1 MSWGH
6 RERATGEVEYRSDP
20 ERDVGYGVKWQPP
33 GKERWRA
40 GKVCGMA
47 VIAPEGEGICN
58 CGWFPPVPNAH
69 LQETST
75 LRHID
80 LAHRHALLLSSLA
93 LTGPSCSLS
102 RSYILVDYDSV
113 RAQARESGIT
123 KVMAHCIGL
132 ASGNNEKAGSKHS
145 TISNACRECWCS
157 RKEEVGRG
165 WFCETCFDTGS
176 TSVIGKY
183 FARHVKFE
191 WRGVKG
197 LRTVLR
203 G

>member
-1 MSWGH
+1 VPWGH

-20 ERDVGYGVKWQPP
+20 ERGVGYSVNWQPP

-40 GKVCGMA
+40 GKACGMA
-47 VIAPEGEGICN
+47 VMEPEGEGICN
-58 CGWFPPVPNAH
+58 YGWFPPLSNAH

-75 LRHID
+75 IRRTD
-80 LAHRHALLLSSLA
+80 LAHRRTFLSS
-93 LTGPSCSLS
+93 SLS
-102 RSYILVDYDSV
+102 RSYILVDYNSA
-113 RAQARESGIT
+113 RAQARRSGIT
-123 KVMAHCIGL
+123 KVTAYRIGL
-132 ASGNNEKAGSKHS
+132 ASGNNEKAEGTHC
-145 TISNACRECWCS
+145 TIPNACRECWCS